1 MKVSDSLFYWIL
13 LIVVIAPMIAI
24 ALVNN
29 SGNED

>member
-13 LIVVIAPMIAI
+13 MVVVIAPMVAI
-24 ALVNN
+24 AVVNN